1 MAILQLQKRV
11 VFKEEA
17 KSSKQKQYNSKFGIT
32 VRCEWGGLAA
42 VVVIETS
49 FWCWAVCGSMAGP
62 LVRAAVK
69 SSFYFYSLDETDLEK
84 RASKLEPAIRGW
96 LKPCLRMPA
105 FVCIVQLV

>member
-1 MAILQLQKRV
+1 MYVGGTGHAGDVRQCSAGSPMAILQLQKRV

-69 SSFYFYSLDETDLEK
+69 EYNK
-84 RASKLEPAIRGW
+84 GR
-96 LKPCLRMPA
+96 
-105 FVCIVQLV
+105 